1 MKSVI
6 AKRFIEISIEVY
18 NQPLLGIILLAGNLL
33 GALPAL
39 PAWRGYG
46 KNSAGKG
53 VTSPALPAW
62 SLWEEFYLLL
72 GASPALP
79 AWLGLWGEFHW

>member
-33 GALPAL
+33 GA
-39 PAWRGYG
+39 
-46 KNSAGKG
+46 
-53 VTSPALPAW
+53 SPALPAW

-72 GASPALP
+72 GLAGFA
-79 AWLGLWGEFHW
+79 GLDGVMGGEFHW